1 MNNNYIKVKI
11 EGRHVNNYIKWL
23 IKEKINII
31 KMNIVSYNELIL
43 IIDNKDY
50 SSLKKYSKTYKITII
65 EKYGKLKLFD
75 IIKKNIII
83 LGSIIIAIFF
93 LYFLSNIIFSIDII
107 HNNEEVKNK
116 IEKELSKE
124 GIQKYKFKKDYQY
137 LNQVKEKI
145 LKSNQDT
152 LEWLEI
158 IEDGTKYIVK
168 LVERKKEIKTEEYTY
183 QSITAK
189 KDAIITNIKATSGEK
204 VKSINQYAKKDEV
217 IISGIIQKPDE
228 SYIYTKAQGK
238 IYGEVWYKV
247 TTEYPF
253 LYQEEKVTGKNKN
266 VLTLYFLNK
275 KIPLFPYKKYKQ
287 FKTKQNIILENNLI
301 PIKIFKENLYEVIVK
316 EEIYTEESAIQ
327 KAIELSKNKLL
338 QSNASII
345 EIKNTEILKKQNQ
358 NSKIKLELF
367 ISVIEDITKI
377 IEIKEENQEIPE

>member
-83 LGSIIIAIFF
+83 LSSIIIAIFF

-301 PIKIFKENLYEVIVK
+301 PIKIVKENLYEVIVK

>member
-31 KMNIVSYNELIL
+31 KMNIISYNELIL

-83 LGSIIIAIFF
+83 LSSIIIAIFF

-145 LKSNQDT
+145 L
-152 LEWLEI
+152 
-158 IEDGTKYIVK
+158 
-168 LVERKKEIKTEEYTY
+168 
-183 QSITAK
+183 
-189 KDAIITNIKATSGEK
+189 
-204 VKSINQYAKKDEV
+204 
-217 IISGIIQKPDE
+217 
-228 SYIYTKAQGK
+228 
-238 IYGEVWYKV
+238 
-247 TTEYPF
+247 
-253 LYQEEKVTGKNKN
+253 
-266 VLTLYFLNK
+266 
-275 KIPLFPYKKYKQ
+275 
-287 FKTKQNIILENNLI
+287 
-301 PIKIFKENLYEVIVK
+301 
-316 EEIYTEESAIQ
+316 
-327 KAIELSKNKLL
+327 
-338 QSNASII
+338 
-345 EIKNTEILKKQNQ
+345 
-358 NSKIKLELF
+358 
-367 ISVIEDITKI
+367 
-377 IEIKEENQEIPE
+377 